1 MLFFFSRLRDLF
13 RRPLRLAGDHG
24 ATAVEYA
31 LMVAAIAVVI
41 AGIVIVI
48 GVQAGEIFTDVS
60 TRWPR
65 EDGS

>member
-1 MLFFFSRLRDLF
+1 MLFFISRLRELF
-13 RRPLRLAGDHG
+13 RRPLRLAGDQG

-31 LMVAAIAVVI
+31 LLVAAIAVVI
-41 AGIVIVI
+41 AGIVITI
-48 GVQAGEIFTDVS
+48 GGQADAIFTDVS